1 MFLKLLLLGQPLVF
15 QQPTLIGQCVI
26 MALGFKIGNVGERG
40 GCKQNVCVWVW
51 EGGGGGGEWGR
62 RTPVYHTHV
71 DGWSPREMLWKRG
84 TLLEVIQVGR
94 RLGRALQ
101 LPLSWHNYSYS
112 YFPSG

>member
-1 MFLKLLLLGQPLVF
+1 MGLGLKIV
-15 QQPTLIGQCVI
+15 
-26 MALGFKIGNVGERG
+26 KVGGGGGLKKRG
-40 GCKQNVCVWVW
+40 C
-51 EGGGGGGEWGR
+51 GGGGGGGGGNLGS
-62 RTPVYHTHV
+62 RTPVYHTHD
-71 DGWSPREMLWKRG
+71 DGWSPREMHRKRG